1 MYSMGAY
8 VSRCLVVKM
17 QHRRGDLCKAQ
28 VDAGAATHG
37 FSRQRVNLLLTAL
50 AACSYC
56 KDRPLLQLD
65 RSPTGV
71 S

>member
-1 MYSMGAY
+1 MYSIRAY
-8 VSRCLVVKM
+8 VSRCSVVKM

-28 VDAGAATHG
+28 VDAGAVTHG
-37 FSRQRVNLLLTAL
+37 FSRQRFNLLQTAL

-56 KDRPLLQLD
+56 KDRPLLQLY
-65 RSPTGV
+65 RSPIGA